1 MLDSYH
7 GDWSSLYSQK
17 RLIIEE
23 SKMNEEEFIQRRL
36 KIYKRKRDI
45 IKASVNVMKEKY
57 ELLRQ
62 AQEEGLDVFKLQR
75 LAFLKAIELGY
86 IKWREK
92 A

>member
-1 MLDSYH
+1 M
-7 GDWSSLYSQK
+7 
-17 RLIIEE
+17 E

-75 LAFLKAIELGY
+75 IAFKKAIELGY
-86 IKWREK
+86 IKWRGLNTD
-92 A
+92 